1 MIQQKNKNLISKKYW
16 FDLIEFEDIA
26 WISGCFNLGD
36 TRMIPIAKPIIADEE
51 IDEVVKVLRSG
62 FIAQGP
68 KVAEFEE
75 KFAEYLGVKHAV
87 AVSSGTTALHLAL
100 LAAGIGPNDEVIT
113 TPFTFA
119 ATGNSV
125 LYVGAKPVFIDI
137 DKKTYNLNPENIE
150 NVITDKTKAVMPVHL
165 YGQPA
170 EMDSIKQIAED
181 HDLIVI
187 EDAAQAHGSV
197 YKGKKAGSLGDMGCF
212 SFYPTKNMTT
222 SEGGIITT
230 ENEEMAEKARV
241 LRSHGESERYT
252 HDVLG
257 YNFRMTDI
265 AAAIGIVQL
274 KKLDKFNEKRIENAK
289 YLTKQIDKI
298 NGIIT
303 PFVAADVKHVY
314 HQYTVRVGKSRRNE
328 LMEFLNSRGVGTGIH
343 YPKPIYEQKLYKEL
357 GFSASCPEAD
367 SASSEVLS
375 LPVHPSL
382 EKNDLEKI
390 VSVLN
395 EASKQ
400 INLF

>member
-1 MIQQKNKNLISKKYW
+1 
-16 FDLIEFEDIA
+16 
-26 WISGCFNLGD
+26 
-36 TRMIPIAKPIIADEE
+36 MIPIAKPIIADDE

-137 DKKTYNLNPENIE
+137 DNKTYNLNPENIE

-170 EMDSIKQIAED
+170 EMDSINQIAED

-187 EDAAQAHGSV
+187 EDAAQAHGAV

-222 SEGGIITT
+222 SEGGIVTT
-230 ENEEMAEKARV
+230 DNEEMAEKARV

-252 HDVLG
+252 HVVLG

-274 KKLDKFNEKRIENAK
+274 KKLDKFNKKRIENAT
-289 YLTKQIDKI
+289 YLTERIDKI
-298 NGIIT
+298 NGIT
-303 PFVAADVKHVY
+303 APFVGDDVKHVY

-328 LMEFLNSRGVGTGIH
+328 LMEVLNSRSIGTGIH

-367 SASSEVLS
+367 AASSEVLS